1 MFNPKFNPLD
11 NNQFAPSKNIT
22 IIFNKGDLM
31 KRDNNLIKIECN
43 LDEKVKNVIKKY
55 RKKSYDREPQLKFM
69 YMISIVILDS

>member
-1 MFNPKFNPLD
+1 MD

-43 LDEKVKNVIKKY
+43 LDKKVKNVIEKY

-69 YMISIVILDS
+69 YIISIVILDS